1 MSHPDDDSVRAS
13 RQAWSALETLH
24 VLSYFADEV
33 RDAYV
38 TLGLHP
44 RLSYF
49 AARSA
54 AFGAVG
60 PEVPTATFY
69 VFAPWLH
76 AKALPAS
83 WSVAGP
89 EQVQQARRDGMA
101 VVLDRVLGDT
111 DVTELLD
118 LARTVCEGLTSHG
131 RPLYAAHAG
140 LGWPEEPRLALWH
153 AATLIREHR
162 GDGHV
167 AALLRAGLDPV
178 ESIVVGGHFAGNT
191 GFMRSSRGWS
201 DEQWADATVRLTR
214 RGIVV
219 GDSLTDEGLAF
230 RKDLE
235 RETDRMALEG
245 WTHLGLEGTRRIAEL
260 AAPLRAAALA
270 SGILP
275 AWASNR
281 GQGVKASRK
290 RVSAS
295 SSSPDAKPSR
305 PTGPE

>member
-1 MSHPDDDSVRAS
+1 MSIDDDLDLIRAS
-13 RQAWSALETLH
+13 RQAWGALETVH
-24 VLSYFADEV
+24 VLGYFADDV

-38 TLGLHP
+38 ALGLHP

-49 AARSA
+49 AARAA
-54 AFGAVG
+54 AFGPVG

-69 VFAPWLH
+69 VFAPWLP
-76 AKALPAS
+76 AKALPSS
-83 WSVAGP
+83 WAVADP

-101 VVLDRVLGDT
+101 VVLDRVVGGT
-111 DVTELLD
+111 DVAELLE
-118 LARTVCEGLTSHG
+118 LARAVCAGLTVPG

-140 LGWPEEPRLALWH
+140 LAWPEEPRLALWH

-178 ESIVVGGHFAGNT
+178 ESIVAGGLFAGNT

-201 DEQWADATVRLTR
+201 DDEWAAATARLTE
-214 RGIVV
+214 RGLMD
-219 GDSLTDEGLAF
+219 GTALTDAGLAF
-230 RKDLE
+230 RKDVE

-245 WTHLGLEGTRRIAEL
+245 WRHLGLDGTRRVAEL

-275 AWASNR
+275 DWVTSR
-281 GQGVKASRK
+281 GSR
-290 RVSAS
+290 
-295 SSSPDAKPSR
+295 
-305 PTGPE
+305 

>member
-1 MSHPDDDSVRAS
+1 MSHDDDLDLIRAS
-13 RQAWSALETLH
+13 RQAWGALETVH
-24 VLSYFADEV
+24 VLGYFADDV

-38 TLGLHP
+38 ALGLHP

-49 AARSA
+49 AARAA
-54 AFGAVG
+54 AFGPVG

-69 VFAPWLH
+69 VFAPWLP
-76 AKALPAS
+76 AKALPSS
-83 WSVAGP
+83 WAVADP

-101 VVLDRVLGDT
+101 VVLDRVVGGT
-111 DVTELLD
+111 DVAELLE
-118 LARTVCEGLTSHG
+118 LARAVCAGLTVPG

-140 LGWPEEPRLALWH
+140 LAWPEEPRLALWH

-178 ESIVVGGHFAGNT
+178 ESIVVGGLFAGNT
-191 GFMRSSRGWS
+191 GFMRASRGWS
-201 DEQWADATVRLTR
+201 DDEWAAATARLTE
-214 RGIVV
+214 RGLMD
-219 GDSLTDEGLAF
+219 GTALTDAGLAF
-230 RKDLE
+230 RKDVE

-245 WTHLGLEGTRRIAEL
+245 WRHLGLDGTRRVAEL

-275 AWASNR
+275 DWVTSR
-281 GQGVKASRK
+281 GSR
-290 RVSAS
+290 
-295 SSSPDAKPSR
+295 
-305 PTGPE
+305 

>member
-1 MSHPDDDSVRAS
+1 MSTRADDVELIRAS
-13 RQAWSALETLH
+13 RQAWGRLETFH
-24 VLSYFADEV
+24 VLGYFADDV
-33 RDAYV
+33 RDAFV
-38 TLGLHP
+38 ALGLHP

-69 VFAPWLH
+69 VFAPWLLR
-76 AKALPAS
+76 KALPAS
-83 WSVAGP
+83 WAVASP
-89 EQVQQARRDGMA
+89 ERVQQARRDAMS
-101 VVLDRVLGDT
+101 VVIERVVGDA
-111 DVTELLD
+111 DVSELLD
-118 LARTVCEGLTSHG
+118 LTRTVCAGLTAPG

-140 LGWPEEPRLALWH
+140 LAWPDEPRLALWH

-178 ESIVVGGHFAGNT
+178 ESIVIGGLFSGTT

-201 DEQWADATVRLTR
+201 DEEWAAGVQRLTE
-214 RGIVV
+214 RGLLD
-219 GDSLTDEGLAF
+219 GDTLTEDGLAF
-230 RKDLE
+230 RMDLE

-245 WTHLGLEGTRRIAEL
+245 WAHLGLDDTRRIAEL
-260 AAPLRAAALA
+260 AAPLRSAALA

-275 AWASNR
+275 DWIGTR
-281 GQGVKASRK
+281 G
-290 RVSAS
+290 
-295 SSSPDAKPSR
+295 
-305 PTGPE
+305 

>member
-1 MSHPDDDSVRAS
+1 MSNRADDVELIRAS
-13 RQAWSALETLH
+13 RQAWGALETVH
-24 VLSYFADEV
+24 VLGYFADDV

-38 TLGLHP
+38 ALGLHP

-60 PEVPTATFY
+60 PEVPIATFY

-83 WSVAGP
+83 WAVASP

-101 VVLDRVLGDT
+101 VVLDRVVGDT
-111 DVTELLD
+111 DVSELLD
-118 LARTVCEGLTSHG
+118 LTRTVCAGLTAHG

-140 LGWPEEPRLALWH
+140 LAWPDEPRLALWH

-178 ESIVVGGHFAGNT
+178 ESIVLGGLFAGNT

-201 DEQWADATVRLTR
+201 DEEWAAATAAPRAERGLVDGGALTED
-214 RGIVV
+214 G
-219 GDSLTDEGLAF
+219 LTF

-245 WTHLGLEGTRRIAEL
+245 WAHLGLDGTRRVAEL

-275 AWASNR
+275 DWISSR
-281 GQGVKASRK
+281 G
-290 RVSAS
+290 
-295 SSSPDAKPSR
+295 
-305 PTGPE
+305 